1 MGVRID
7 GMAGLK
13 FCLGRNGSETD
24 EIDHANVAV
33 RPPALFGLPFLAA
46 LVLEIVLPLGPG
58 LAAGP
63 RRAVLVGVGLIVLG
77 AVPFGF
83 AVRRFLSAGT
93 NVPTWEPS
101 LALVED
107 GPYRYTRNPIYI
119 GLVTIYFG
127 LSVALTSVWAL
138 IFLPPLIAVLH
149 NGVVLREEAYL
160 TGKFGDAY
168 RAFQRRVPR
177 WL

>member
-1 MGVRID
+1 M
-7 GMAGLK
+7 
-13 FCLGRNGSETD
+13 
-24 EIDHANVAV
+24 DHANVVV
-33 RPPALFGLPFLAA
+33 RPPVLFGVPFLAA
-46 LVLEIVLPLGPG
+46 LVLEYFVPLGPG

-63 RRAVLVGVGLIVLG
+63 RRAMLVGVGLMVLG
-77 AVPFGF
+77 FVPFVF
-83 AVRRFLSAGT
+83 AVRRFLAAGT

-119 GLVTIYFG
+119 GLVTLYFG

-138 IFLPPLIAVLH
+138 IFLPLLIAVLH
-149 NGVVLREEAYL
+149 HGVVLREEAYL
-160 TGKFGDAY
+160 TGKFGDSY
-168 RAFQRRVPR
+168 RNFQKRIPR